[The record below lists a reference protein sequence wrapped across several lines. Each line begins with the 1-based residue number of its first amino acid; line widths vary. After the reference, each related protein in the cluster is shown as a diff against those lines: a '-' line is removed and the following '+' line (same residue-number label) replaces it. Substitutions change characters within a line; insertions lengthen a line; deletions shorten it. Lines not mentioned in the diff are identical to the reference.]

1 MSHPP
6 ATLHVKICGLT
17 RIEDVEAAISAGADM
32 IGLNF
37 VPGSPRC
44 IDVARA
50 RALAGAARGRVEI
63 VGVVADLDPL
73 QVKAIVAD
81 VGLDRVQLHGD
92 EPPEVIGALAPHA
105 FKALRIGGAEDVA
118 LAARYEGDL
127 LLVDARVPG
136 QQGGTGVRV
145 DPALVVGLARARRL
159 LLAGGL
165 GPDNVAEAVRVVRP
179 WGVDVASGVEDAP
192 GIKDERKVRAF
203 VHEARRAAQEAREAA
218 DGADDA
224 R

>member
-1 MSHPP
+1 MNRPPP
-6 ATLHVKICGLT
+6 ALHVKICGFT
-17 RIEDVEAAISAGADM
+17 RIDDVEAAVSAGADM

-37 VPGSPRC
+37 VSGSPRR
-44 IDVARA
+44 IDVPLA
-50 RALAGAARGRVEI
+50 RALVGAARGRVEI
-63 VGVVADLDPL
+63 VGVVADLDP
-73 QVKAIVAD
+73 ARVAELVVE

-92 EPPEVIGALAPHA
+92 EPPEVIDALGPRA

-118 LAARYEGDL
+118 LAARYGGDL

-145 DPALVVGLARARRL
+145 DPALVVELARARRL

-179 WGVDVASGVEDAP
+179 WGVDVASGVESAP
-192 GIKDERKVRAF
+192 GLKDERKMRAF
-203 VHEARRAAQEAREAA
+203 VSEARRAAQEAARTAN
-218 DGADDA
+218 GADEA
-224 R
+224 

>member
-1 MSHPP
+1 MNRPPP
-6 ATLHVKICGLT
+6 ALHVKICGFT
-17 RIEDVEAAISAGADM
+17 RVDDVEAAVSAGADM

-37 VPGSPRC
+37 VSGSPRR
-44 IDVARA
+44 IDVTLA
-50 RALAGAARGRVEI
+50 RALVSAARGRVEI
-63 VGVVADLDPL
+63 VGVVADLDP
-73 QVKAIVAD
+73 ARVAELVAE

-92 EPPEVIGALAPHA
+92 ELPEVIDALGPRA

-118 LAARYEGDL
+118 LAARYGGDL

-145 DPALVVGLARARRL
+145 DPALVVELARARRV

-179 WGVDVASGVEDAP
+179 WGVDVASGVESAP
-192 GIKDERKVRAF
+192 GIKDERKMRVF
-203 VHEARRAAQEAREAA
+203 VSEARRAAQEAARTA
-218 DGADDA
+218 DGADEA
-224 R
+224 

>member
-1 MSHPP
+1 MNRPPP
-6 ATLHVKICGLT
+6 ALHVKICGFT
-17 RIEDVEAAISAGADM
+17 RIEDVEAAVSAGADM

-37 VPGSPRC
+37 VPGSPRRL
-44 IDVARA
+44 DVALA
-50 RALAGAARGRVEI
+50 RALADAARGRVEI
-63 VGVVADLDPL
+63 VGVVADLDPPRIEEL
-73 QVKAIVAD
+73 ARE

-92 EPPEVIGALAPHA
+92 ELPEVIDALGPRA

-118 LAARYEGDL
+118 LASRYGGDL

-136 QQGGTGVRV
+136 QKGGTGVRV
-145 DPALVVGLARARRL
+145 DAALVVELARARRL

-179 WGVDVASGVEDAP
+179 WGVDVASGVESAP
-192 GIKDERKVRAF
+192 GVKDERKMRAF
-203 VHEARRAAQEAREAA
+203 VHEARRAAQEAAGAA

-224 R
+224 

>member
-1 MSHPP
+1 MNRPPP
-6 ATLHVKICGLT
+6 ALHVKICGFT
-17 RIEDVEAAISAGADM
+17 RVEDVEAAVSAGADM

-37 VPGSPRC
+37 VSGSPRR
-44 IDVARA
+44 IDVPLA
-50 RALAGAARGRVEI
+50 RALVSAARGRVEI
-63 VGVVADLDPL
+63 VGVVADLEP
-73 QVKAIVAD
+73 ARVAELVAE

-92 EPPEVIGALAPHA
+92 ELPEVIDALAPRA

-118 LAARYEGDL
+118 LAARYGGDL

-145 DPALVVGLARARRL
+145 DPALVVELSRARCL

-179 WGVDVASGVEDAP
+179 WGVDVASGVESAP
-192 GIKDERKVRAF
+192 GLKDERKMRAF
-203 VHEARRAAQEAREAA
+203 VSEARRAAQEAARTA
-218 DGADDA
+218 DGADEA
-224 R
+224 

>member
-1 MSHPP
+1 MNRPPP
-6 ATLHVKICGLT
+6 ALHVKICGFT
-17 RIEDVEAAISAGADM
+17 RVDDVEAAVSAGADM

-37 VPGSPRC
+37 VSGSPRR
-44 IDVARA
+44 IDVPLA
-50 RALAGAARGRVEI
+50 RALVAAARGCVEI
-63 VGVVADLDPL
+63 VGVVADLDPARAL
-73 QVKAIVAD
+73 EFVAE

-92 EPPEVIGALAPHA
+92 EPPEAIDALGPRA

-118 LAARYEGDL
+118 IAARYGGDL

-145 DPALVVGLARARRL
+145 DPALVVELARTRRL

-179 WGVDVASGVEDAP
+179 WGVDVASGVESAP
-192 GIKDERKVRAF
+192 GIKDERKMRVF
-203 VHEARRAAQEAREAA
+203 VSEARRAAQEAARTA
-218 DGADDA
+218 DGADEA
-224 R
+224 

>member
-1 MSHPP
+1 MNRPPP
-6 ATLHVKICGLT
+6 ALHVKICGFT
-17 RIEDVEAAISAGADM
+17 RIEDVEAAVSAGADM

-37 VPGSPRC
+37 VPGSPRH
-44 IDVARA
+44 IDVALA
-50 RALAGAARGRVEI
+50 RALADAARGRVEI
-63 VGVVADLDPL
+63 VGVVADLDPPRIEEL
-73 QVKAIVAD
+73 ARE

-92 EPPEVIGALAPHA
+92 ELPEVIDALGPRA

-118 LAARYEGDL
+118 LAARYGGDL

-136 QQGGTGVRV
+136 QKGGTGVRV
-145 DPALVVGLARARRL
+145 DAVLVVDLARARRL

-179 WGVDVASGVEDAP
+179 WGVDVASGVESAP
-192 GIKDERKVRAF
+192 GVKDERKMRAF
-203 VHEARRAAQEAREAA
+203 VHEARRAAQEAAEAA

-224 R
+224 